1 MTLHQKIFALIVGVS
16 IFIVILEMVRRRRL
30 EEEYSF
36 LWLIVGLGIV
46 ILVLWEGLLERLTNL
61 IGATAQTTTIFIFG
75 FVILILINLHFSI
88 KITKLSRQ
96 VKEIAQQVAIL
107 KINDVEKR

>member
-1 MTLHQKIFALIVGVS
+1 MTLHQKIFALFVGIGV
-16 IFIVILEMVRRRRL
+16 FVVILEMVRSKKL

-46 ILVLWEGLLERLTNL
+46 VLVLWEGLLKWLTDL

-75 FVILILINLHFSI
+75 LVILILINLHFSI
-88 KITKLSRQ
+88 KITKLSKQ
-96 VKEIAQQVAIL
+96 VKEITQLVAIL
-107 KINDVEKR
+107 RINDIEKR